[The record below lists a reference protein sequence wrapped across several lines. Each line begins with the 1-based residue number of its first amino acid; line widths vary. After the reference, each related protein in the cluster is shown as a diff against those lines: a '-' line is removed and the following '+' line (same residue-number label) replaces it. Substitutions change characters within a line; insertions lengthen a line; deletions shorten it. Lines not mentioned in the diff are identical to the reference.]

1 MCRWAGGARQ
11 SPLSQPKQIRAAAYG
26 QQALCLPRKKLLE
39 SFRGLVPGAGLLL
52 VVQSVLRVRDATGPG
67 TAQETEV
74 QGWKLVRAVSG
85 LGSPQQDAGNPGTEG
100 LAPAQPLP
108 ARPAPQALV
117 SGPIVSPSG
126 VSGPRPPVF
135 LSSAGTKPRGGKSGR
150 SVP

>member
-1 MCRWAGGARQ
+1 M
-11 SPLSQPKQIRAAAYG
+11 
-26 QQALCLPRKKLLE
+26 PRKKLLE